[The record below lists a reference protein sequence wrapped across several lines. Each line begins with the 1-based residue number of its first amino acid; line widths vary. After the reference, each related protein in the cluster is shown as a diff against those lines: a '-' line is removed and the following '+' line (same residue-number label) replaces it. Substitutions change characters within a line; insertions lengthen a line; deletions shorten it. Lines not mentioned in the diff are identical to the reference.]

1 MKNSYNLGETVDTL
15 FGTDGIRGRAF
26 EPPLDKDTVGRLGVA
41 LASVL
46 TQTPHILLAGDTRSS
61 TEVLASWFA
70 GSFAADGSTVTWGGV
85 LPTPAVSQLV
95 RGGNFGAGVVISA
108 SHNPAEDNGIK
119 ILGPS
124 GEKLDDTSERRLE
137 ERISAAQLQ
146 TGGHLP
152 VIDHSLGPRYLDLIV
167 QSLGNGR
174 PLAGMHLVV
183 DAANGAGSGLAEEL
197 FTTLGARVTSI
208 ASSPDG
214 SNINRGCGATAPAHL
229 AQQVAAHGADAG
241 VALDGDAD
249 RCMLVD
255 ENGRILDG
263 DDVLYAW
270 SRYLVD
276 SDRLPGRKVVAT
288 VMSNFGLENVL
299 RERNI
304 NLVRCSVGDRWVW
317 QAMREHGAAL
327 GGEQSGHV
335 ICSHYGV
342 SGDGL
347 LTAGH
352 LLSIV
357 ARRGEPV
364 SKLSNL
370 ERFPQ
375 ILINVP
381 VTRRAPFE
389 DLPSVRNHLAATEER
404 LVGRGRVLLRY
415 SGTEPL
421 ARVMIE
427 GEDAQEIQTLAEEL
441 AETIRQELG

>member
-1 MKNSYNLGETVDTL
+1 MNTL

-26 EPPLDKDTVGRLGVA
+26 EPPLDKDTVGRLGAA
-41 LASVL
+41 LAGVL
-46 TQTPHILLAGDTRSS
+46 TESPHVLLAGDTRSS
-61 TEVLASWFA
+61 TEILAGWFA
-70 GSFAADGSTVTWGGV
+70 GSFAADGGAVTWGGV

-95 RGGNFGAGVVISA
+95 RGGDYGAGVVISA
-108 SHNPAEDNGIK
+108 SHNPAADNGIK

-124 GEKLDDTSERRLE
+124 GEKLDDSSERRLE
-137 ERISAAQLQ
+137 ERIVAARLQ
-146 TGGHLP
+146 TGGQLP
-152 VIDHSLGPRYLDLIV
+152 AADRSLAPRYLDLIV
-167 QSLGNGR
+167 NSIGNGR
-174 PLAGMHLVV
+174 PLSGMHLVV

-197 FTTLGARVTSI
+197 FDTLGARVTSI

-214 SNINRGCGATAPAHL
+214 SNINRGCGATAPALL

-263 DDVLYAW
+263 DDVLFAW
-270 SRYLVD
+270 SRHLA
-276 SDRLPGRKVVAT
+276 DRDQLPGRKVVAT
-288 VMSNFGLENVL
+288 VMSNFGLENAL
-299 RERNI
+299 LEQKI
-304 NLVRCSVGDRWVW
+304 NLVRSSVGDRWVW
-317 QAMREHGAAL
+317 QLMLEHGAAL

-347 LTAGH
+347 LTASH
-352 LLSIV
+352 LLSIA
-357 ARRGEPV
+357 ARRGEVV
-364 SKLSNL
+364 SALSNL

-381 VTRRAPFE
+381 VARKTPFE
-389 DLPSVRNHLAATEER
+389 DLPSVLKGLAATEQR
-404 LVGRGRVLLRY
+404 LEGRGRVLLRY
-415 SGTEPL
+415 SGTEGL

-427 GEDAQEIQTLAEEL
+427 GDDADEIEALAEGL

>member
-1 MKNSYNLGETVDTL
+1 MGEIVDTL

-26 EPPLDKDTVGRLGVA
+26 EPPLDKDTVGRLGTA
-41 LASVL
+41 LAGVL
-46 TQTPHILLAGDTRSS
+46 TDSPHVLLAGDTRSS
-61 TEVLASWFA
+61 TEILAGWFA
-70 GSFAADGSTVTWGGV
+70 GSFSADGGAVTWGGV

-95 RGGNFGAGVVISA
+95 RGGEYGAGVVISA

-124 GEKLDDTSERRLE
+124 GEKLDDSSERRLE
-137 ERISAAQLQ
+137 AKIVAARLQ
-146 TGGHLP
+146 TGGQLP
-152 VIDHSLGPRYLDLIV
+152 AADRSLAPLYLDLIV

-174 PLAGMHLVV
+174 PLSGMHLVV
-183 DAANGAGSGLAEEL
+183 DAANGAASGLAEEL
-197 FTTLGARVTSI
+197 FDTLGARVASI

-214 SNINRGCGATAPAHL
+214 SNINRGCGATAPALL

-263 DDVLYAW
+263 DDVLFAW
-270 SRYLVD
+270 SRHLAD
-276 SDRLPGRKVVAT
+276 TNQLPGRKVVAT
-288 VMSNFGLENVL
+288 VMSNFGLENAL
-299 RERNI
+299 LAKDI
-304 NLVRCSVGDRWVW
+304 DLVRCSVGDRWVW
-317 QAMREHGAAL
+317 QSMLQHGAAL

-352 LLSIV
+352 LLSIA
-357 ARRGEPV
+357 ARRGEAV
-364 SKLSNL
+364 SALSNL

-381 VTRRAPFE
+381 VARKKSFE
-389 DLPSVRNHLAATEER
+389 DLPSVMEGLAATEKK
-404 LVGRGRVLLRY
+404 LAGRGRVLLRY
-415 SGTEPL
+415 SGTEAL

-427 GEDAQEIQTLAEEL
+427 GDDADEIEALAEAL
-441 AETIRQELG
+441 ADTIRRELG

>member
-1 MKNSYNLGETVDTL
+1 MNTR

-26 EPPLDKDTVGRLGVA
+26 EPPLDKDTVGRLGSA
-41 LASVL
+41 LAGVL
-46 TQTPHILLAGDTRSS
+46 TRPPHILLAGDTRSS
-61 TEVLASWFA
+61 TEVLAGWFA
-70 GSFAADGSTVTWGGV
+70 GSFAADGGAVTWGGV

-95 RGGNFGAGVVISA
+95 RGADYGAGVVISA

-124 GEKLDDTSERRLE
+124 GEKLDERSERKLE
-137 ERISAAQLQ
+137 ERIVAARLQ
-146 TGGHLP
+146 TGGQLP
-152 VIDHSLGPRYLDLIV
+152 LADRSLAPRYLDLILT
-167 QSLGNGR
+167 SLGNGR
-174 PLAGMHLVV
+174 PLSGMDLVV
-183 DAANGAGSGLAEEL
+183 DAANGAASGLAEEL
-197 FTTLGARVTSI
+197 FDTLGAKVTSI

-249 RCMLVD
+249 RCILVD

-263 DDVLYAW
+263 DDVLFAW
-270 SRYLVD
+270 SKYLA
-276 SDRLPGRKVVAT
+276 DRNQLPGRKVVAT
-288 VMSNFGLENVL
+288 VMSNFGLENAL
-299 RERNI
+299 LEGDI
-304 NLVRCSVGDRWVW
+304 ELVRCSVGDRWVW
-317 QAMREHGAAL
+317 QSMLEHNAAL

-347 LTAGH
+347 LTAAH
-352 LLSIV
+352 LLAIA
-357 ARRGEPV
+357 ARHGEVV
-364 SKLSNL
+364 SALSNL

-381 VTRRAPFE
+381 VAHKAPFE
-389 DLPSVRNHLAATEER
+389 DFPAIVRELAATEKQ

-415 SGTEPL
+415 SGTEAL

-427 GEDAQEIQTLAEEL
+427 GDDAHEIKTLAEGL
-441 AETIRQELG
+441 AETIGHELG